1 MLKLTNQPLSH
12 IPLFPREMRR
22 RERHFASPPLVS
34 QVVWKVLERKLHAAW
49 STSPSSPPPSLRI
62 CNEVSSSYQATKK
75 STGAERPLPG
85 ETSSTCRVYVIVFDY
100 KKFLRVAAR
109 VGVRSPP
116 PPPEKNFLHIE
127 NSFVPKAFLH
137 FSTRSIHFESNLK
150 NFPRI
155 KINERR
161 LENVRIV
168 FSTRKEVGKN
178 WTRPLFHNPPHITS
192 QLD

>member
-116 PPPEKNFLHIE
+116 PPK
-127 NSFVPKAFLH
+127 KT
-137 FSTRSIHFESNLK
+137 FSTLKIVSFPKLSSISRLVLDSFRIEFEKFPSDKNKRTTSRKRSDRF
-150 NFPRI
+150 
-155 KINERR
+155 
-161 LENVRIV
+161 
-168 FSTRKEVGKN
+168 
-178 WTRPLFHNPPHITS
+178 
-192 QLD
+192 LDEGRGWEELDAAVIS